1 MNLETGKSRE
11 VPKCAK
17 CEQEFKDE
25 ENIVE
30 GKNKSTNMSENNKI
44 KKFKYPIGKCEALQC
59 YLKKADKEDKE
70 LVGYSFNNSL
80 IIDTE
85 KNTVRPTGE
94 REKIPT
100 CLKCFLY
107 EKPMM
112 ENRMAEEKIRN
123 PGIIP
128 YK

>member
-1 MNLETGKSRE
+1 MK
-11 VPKCAK
+11 V
-17 CEQEFKDE
+17 
-25 ENIVE
+25 
-30 GKNKSTNMSENNKI
+30 NKVKE
-44 KKFKYPIGKCEALQC
+44 FKYPIGKCEALQC

-70 LVGYSFNNSL
+70 LAGYSFHN
-80 IIDTE
+80 IQIVDTE

-100 CLKCFLY
+100 CLKCYLY

-128 YK
+128 YQ